1 MVKTTKSKVGKID
14 TKSSAKKKKIVMV
27 SGGFDPIHIGHIRY
41 IQEAKKLG
49 DYLVVVLNNDNWLR
63 MKKGKEFMSELDR
76 KEIIE
81 SIRGVDKVVISRH
94 EKDPKDMSVSKELIR
109 IKPNIFA
116 SGGDRNKK
124 DAANPL
130 SSLYTDLRACEKVG
144 TQIVF
149 NVGRGGKVRSSSE
162 LVKKYSKHLN
172 KYEAKGN

>member
-1 MVKTTKSKVGKID
+1 MR
-14 TKSSAKKKKIVMV
+14 KKIKSRKVVMV
-27 SGGFDPIHIGHIRY
+27 SGGFDPIHIGHVRY

-49 DYLVVVLNNDNWLR
+49 DYLIVVLNNDNWLQK
-63 MKKGKEFMSELDR
+63 KKGKEFMKETDR

-81 SIRGVDKVVISRH
+81 AIRGVDKVVISRH
-94 EKDPKDMSVSKELIR
+94 EKNPKDMSVSRDLIR
-109 IKPNIFA
+109 IKPDIFA

-149 NVGRGGKVRSSSE
+149 NIGHGGKVRSSSK
-162 LVKKYSKHLN
+162 LVKEYSKHL
-172 KYEAKGN
+172 KKK